1 VTGAVERIGHD
12 IGVVGLIVNDEDLG
26 GNFAV
31 LVRVGD
37 GHGG

>member
-1 VTGAVERIGHD
+1 
-12 IGVVGLIVNDEDLG
+12 VVGLIVNDEDLG

-31 LVRVGD
+31 LVWVGD